1 MSRTSVSVPLIAGLA
16 AVAAALGL
24 AVSVDAAVDAA
35 PPRPSSTYTLA
46 QMNLCLSGVADCF
59 ADTEYPAVVDTAI
72 DRILEEAP
80 DAVTLNEACSGDVER
95 VAAETGYR
103 MRFATV
109 LEGGA
114 PLGCVAPSGRG
125 VFGIAVLTR
134 ERIGDADDG
143 AFGAQ
148 PDAEERRWLCAT
160 TAGGLTAC
168 TAHLSTRGTDQSGAA
183 NDAQCAELSSV
194 LAWHRAAGGPTI
206 FGGDVNR
213 ADSCAPAGMWT
224 VTDAAATQ
232 TAGIQHVY
240 GSGSGASLP
249 WAEVRA
255 AAYSDHDL
263 LLAHSDL
270 AD

>member
-1 MSRTSVSVPLIAGLA
+1 MSRTSVRVPLVALLA

-24 AVSVDAAVDAA
+24 AVSLGGSVDAVA
-35 PPRPSSTYTLA
+35 PRVPGTDTIA
-46 QMNLCLSGVADCF
+46 QMNLCLSGVADCYGG
-59 ADTEYPAVVDTAI
+59 TEYPAVVDTAI
-72 DRILEEAP
+72 DEILEDRP
-80 DAVTLNEACSGDVER
+80 DVVTLNEACSGDVAR
-95 VAAETGYR
+95 MAAETGYR

-109 LEGGA
+109 REYGA
-114 PLGCVAPSGRG
+114 PLGCVAPAGRG

-134 ERIGDADDG
+134 ERIARADDD
-143 AFGAQ
+143 AFTAQ

-168 TAHLSTRGTDQSGAA
+168 TAHLSTRGTARTGAA

-213 ADSCAPAGMWT
+213 TASCAPAGMWT
-224 VTDAAATQ
+224 LTDAAATQ

-240 GSGSGASLP
+240 GSASGPAP
-249 WAEVRA
+249 WAEVEA
-255 AAYSDHDL
+255 STYSDHDVL
-263 LLAHSDL
+263 VAHADL
-270 AD
+270 GD

>member
-1 MSRTSVSVPLIAGLA
+1 VSVPLVAVLA

-24 AVSVDAAVDAA
+24 AVSVGGSVDAA
-35 PPRPSSTYTLA
+35 APRPPSTYTLA

-59 ADTEYPAVVDTAI
+59 AGTEYPAVVDTAI
-72 DRILEEAP
+72 DRILEDAP
-80 DAVTLNEACSGDVER
+80 DAVTINEACSGDVGR
-95 VAAETGYR
+95 MAAETGYR

-109 LEGGA
+109 LEDGA
-114 PLGCVAPSGRG
+114 PLGCVEPSGRG

-134 ERIGDADDG
+134 ERIADADDG

-148 PDAEERRWLCAT
+148 PDAEERRWMCAT
-160 TAGGLTAC
+160 TVRGLTAC
-168 TAHLSTRGTDQSGAA
+168 TAHLSTRGTEPSSAA
-183 NDAQCAELSSV
+183 NDAQCAELASV
-194 LAWHRAAGGPTI
+194 LAWHRAVGGPTI

-232 TAGIQHVY
+232 TAGIQHAY
-240 GSGSGASLP
+240 GSGSGPSLP
-249 WAEVRA
+249 WAEVEA